1 MSHNKSLKKFCR
13 LTKYIEQNNPDLY
26 QVIEDLCI
34 GHYFKPSRD
43 SNGITFLFPDKTY
56 AQKIINAAYST
67 DPDVAV
73 NMFKSLL
80 VHGFHSSTADFKNG
94 VVNLLNQKIDIAD
107 ADDTSAKLANG
118 LVLKRD
124 EAFVPMSYREN
135 MAVFSISGKGEIGTD
150 GERVAH
156 ERVRKTGGNHNLF
169 SKKGDLHKL
178 LEDKYAEEI
187 NNSDTSNIY
196 VKKVCL
202 QLAAVSSDFPKDQI
216 AHCLGND
223 EFSDSY
229 LLDMYCEKNCP
240 ALFNTLCKALCS
252 DLPAVTK
259 ITFDNYVAEKKKVVG
274 EAHNNKNV
282 SRGESHLKGLHSPI
296 DVRTKV
302 CNIYGRDKHKLGI
315 DLFIVFCNISK
326 DLWKNDS
333 YNKENEFRQ
342 FAYIASKIYTK
353 PEDLVNQE
361 FDPARD
367 LTLYGN
373 LLKSDVLKF
382 VAQADFRSPECVSH
396 KVVTSLPSPL
406 EMSLFSL
413 CYLTNHH
420 QIKVTGGD
428 AEVEALLRKLS

>member
-1 MSHNKSLKKFCR
+1 MSNNRSLKKFCR
-13 LTKYIEQNNPDLY
+13 LTKYVEQNNPDLY

-43 SNGITFLFPDKTY
+43 ANGITFLFPDKAY

-73 NMFKSLL
+73 NMLKSLL
-80 VHGFHSSTADFKNG
+80 VHGFYSSTADFKDG
-94 VVNLLNQKIDIAD
+94 VVNLLNQKIEIVD
-107 ADDTSAKLANG
+107 ADDSSAKLSNG
-118 LVLKRD
+118 LVLKKD
-124 EAFVPMSYREN
+124 SAFVPMSYREN
-135 MAVFSISGKGEIGTD
+135 MAVFALSGKGEISTK
-150 GERVAH
+150 GEMVSV
-156 ERVRKTGGNHNLF
+156 ERAKRGGSSTLF
-169 SKKGDLHKL
+169 SKKNDLHKL
-178 LEDKYAEEI
+178 LENKYATEI
-187 NNSDTSNIY
+187 NNADRSNIY

-202 QLAAVSSDFPKDQI
+202 QLAAIQDNFPAGQI

-229 LLDMYCEKNCP
+229 LLDMFCDKNCP
-240 ALFNTLCKALCS
+240 AVFDTLCRALS
-252 DLPAVTK
+252 SNISGVAKL
-259 ITFDNYVAEKKKVVG
+259 TFEKYIVEKKKVVG
-274 EAHNNKNV
+274 EGLNNKNV
-282 SRGESHLKGLHSPI
+282 TRNESNLKGLHSPI

-326 DLWKNDS
+326 DLWKNDPID
-333 YNKENEFRQ
+333 KENEFRQ
-342 FAYIASKIYTK
+342 FAYIASKIYVK

-373 LLKSDVLKF
+373 LLKSDVLKY
-382 VAQADFRSPECVSH
+382 VAQADFSSADSVNL
-396 KVVTSLPSPL
+396 KIVTSLPSPL

-413 CYLTNHH
+413 CYLTNHNAT
-420 QIKVTGGD
+420 KVTGGD
-428 AEVEALLRKLS
+428 AEIDALLLKLA